1 MTRGKEL
8 NLIKKNLIGIQ
19 MSCGDSSSTSTVLSI
34 LTSEVGEDICGIGNN
49 LEDEVFD
56 TLAEELAVEKP
67 ICIEFRYEEFT
78 NDGDIICDEEK
89 SEVIEVLKAIQDFS
103 DR

>member
-1 MTRGKEL
+1 
-8 NLIKKNLIGIQ
+8 
-19 MSCGDSSSTSTVLSI
+19 MSCGDRSSTSTVLSV
-34 LTSEVGEDICGIGNN
+34 LTSEVGEDICGIGSN

-56 TLAEELAVEKP
+56 TLAEELNVEKP

-78 NDGDIICDEEK
+78 NNGDIICDEEK
-89 SEVIEVLKAIQDFS
+89 SEVIEVLKGSKDIN